1 MKFKEYSPLIL
12 RTGIAIVFLWFGFTQ
27 ISNPEGWV
35 KMVPSYLG
43 TPTTNLIYINGVVE
57 IILAALLLL
66 GLFTRTVALLLT
78 LHLLH
83 IITILGYGPSAA
95 RDFALAVAT
104 FSIFLK
110 GPDEFCFDNLKKKPT
125 NPV

>member
-27 ISNPEGWV
+27 ISNPEGWT

-43 TPTTNLIYINGVVE
+43 TPTTTLIYINGVVE

-95 RDFALAVAT
+95 RDFALAVAA